1 MLSSTDNF
9 NASSYTYPFNFRIPT
24 GIPGTYM
31 FAKGNQRRMECSS
44 TYTLYVELVRNDTG
58 ELLGRAMC
66 PIVIMQR
73 PRLLSDGYLRANINE
88 QITTM

>member
-1 MLSSTDNF
+1 
-9 NASSYTYPFNFRIPT
+9 
-24 GIPGTYM
+24 
-31 FAKGNQRRMECSS
+31 MECSS